1 MLENTIDYRKVF
13 GNREEQLLHFM
24 MDDFTYGIIRN
35 RYSRQQSDYLMK
47 KYIDDR
53 FYTLHIFEN
62 SGPMLRKEK
71 EFVGLVDMKEN
82 VLYCNYYGMHNYKRI
97 QEEFTLKANGIE
109 GIEADIEKRV
119 NEQLKNLIFDR
130 RHDLASHR
138 IENEDYEHMN
148 TIARRKALR
157 MFMRERDFHSRMDEK
172 TLLDYM
178 HDEDDYFFDLV
189 KSEMTLSDDDIISS
203 FYDMN
208 KIVAEKAEEAFHND
222 KIFKYLSRKVYRAFR
237 TLDVMDEIIQN
248 RNHEYDQFYKRRK
261 MIMSLS
267 DINAKNV
274 SVTIEYDNDRMTFKY
289 DREKLIREMSDPT
302 LMDSFNFGKAFEPVR
317 EFVENHRSGYRSDF
331 EFSHIESMSFKGK
344 TFYDSKGT
352 LKMKKRMTEL
362 ERER

>member
-1 MLENTIDYRKVF
+1 
-13 GNREEQLLHFM
+13 
-24 MDDFTYGIIRN
+24 
-35 RYSRQQSDYLMK
+35 MK
-47 KYIDDR
+47 
-53 FYTLHIFEN
+53 
-62 SGPMLRKEK
+62 
-71 EFVGLVDMKEN
+71 
-82 VLYCNYYGMHNYKRI
+82 
-97 QEEFTLKANGIE
+97 
-109 GIEADIEKRV
+109 KRV

-157 MFMRERDFHSRMDEK
+157 MFMKEPDFHNKMDEK

-352 LKMKKRMTEL
+352 PKMKKRMTEL